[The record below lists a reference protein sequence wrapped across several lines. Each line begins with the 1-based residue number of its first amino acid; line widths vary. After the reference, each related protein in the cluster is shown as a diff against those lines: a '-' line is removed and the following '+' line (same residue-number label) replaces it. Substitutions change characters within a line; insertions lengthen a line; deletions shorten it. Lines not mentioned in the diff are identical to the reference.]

1 MVSQSL
7 ATTPAEVIYPES
19 DGKPMADNTKQFR
32 WILVIEQNLDWLY
45 ADDPNVFV
53 AGDLLWYP
61 VKGRNTIVTA
71 PDVMVAFGR
80 PKGDRGSYKQWEE
93 DNIPPQVVFEILS
106 PSNSSTEMDKKLLFY
121 DRYGVD
127 EYYIYDPDKNTFR
140 GWLRTEDGLDA
151 IGEIAN
157 WVSPRLSIRFDMS
170 GEELQIYRPDG
181 SKFFSYAEVNAQ
193 LEQEKQR
200 AEQEKQRA
208 EQEKQ
213 RAEQEKQRAEQ
224 AQQELEAERERSQNL
239 EDILQ
244 KYRDRFGDLPQ

>member
-140 GWLRTEDGLDA
+140 GWLRTDDGLDA
-151 IGEIAN
+151 IGEMA

-208 EQEKQ
+208 EQV
-213 RAEQEKQRAEQ
+213 
-224 AQQELEAERERSQNL
+224 QQELEAERQRWHRVPAQGAIAKLRRYITKVS
-239 EDILQ
+239 
-244 KYRDRFGDLPQ
+244 R